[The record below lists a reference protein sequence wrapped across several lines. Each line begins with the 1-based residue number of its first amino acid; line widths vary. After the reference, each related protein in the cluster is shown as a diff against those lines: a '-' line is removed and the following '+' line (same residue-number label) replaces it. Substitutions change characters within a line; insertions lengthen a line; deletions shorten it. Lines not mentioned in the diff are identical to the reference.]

1 MATPTVSRTLTA
13 ILTRESTWYVAHWL
27 EVEVTSQGP
36 TMEDTLANLKEAFAL
51 YFSDGARVPDS
62 VSHPLVTQI
71 EIRTPA

>member
-13 ILTRESTWYVAHWL
+13 IITREGTWYVAHCL
-27 EVEVTSQGP
+27 QVDVTSQGP
-36 TMEDTLANLKEAFAL
+36 TVEDALANLKEALEL
-51 YFSDGARVPDS
+51 YFADGASVPEP